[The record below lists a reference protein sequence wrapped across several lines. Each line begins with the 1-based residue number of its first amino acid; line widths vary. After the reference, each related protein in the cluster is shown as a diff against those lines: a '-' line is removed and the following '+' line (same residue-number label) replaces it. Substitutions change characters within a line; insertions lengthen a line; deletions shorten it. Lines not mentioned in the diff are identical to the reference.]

1 MDQFCLEIYVSMIT
15 EAIFHVNTIYYIKM
29 YDIMLIESIFHV
41 NMIYYIKMYD
51 IMLIES
57 IVAETNII
65 ILQ

>member
-1 MDQFCLEIYVSMIT
+1 MDRFCLEIYVSMIT

-41 NMIYYIKMYD
+41 NTIYY
-51 IMLIES
+51 MLIES